1 LNEEEPEMNAGSAPA
16 SARPAA
22 AVHPLRNAHFV
33 LWWIGATTS
42 LLGDQFY
49 LVALPWVVLQ
59 LTGSAVAMGTVAM
72 CAGIPRAALML
83 MGGAVTDRISPR
95 KVLLAT
101 ASARTLLVGAIGLL
115 LWLDA
120 LQLWHVYLL
129 ASAFGVADA
138 FAMPSAGP
146 LMRSLV
152 EPEQLPAANSV
163 WQSSALLAGIVGPA
177 PAGMITKAL
186 GAAFA
191 FFLDAVSFLFVIA
204 ALWIVPD
211 PPKNPAS
218 AQGRPSVWGSI
229 AEGLA
234 YVTKDVSLR
243 SLMLLAAALN
253 FCLSGPLSV
262 GLAYIAKNR
271 FSSPTAFGGWIS
283 AVAAGTLIGMLLA
296 GSFKSKH
303 RGLLLV
309 GTGAVLG
316 LAMAGMGFLTGFWPM
331 AVLLLV
337 MGCLSGFINVQ
348 LQAWLQQRVDR
359 AILGRVG
366 SVLMLSS
373 FGLMPVSM
381 AVAGVAVEW
390 SVAGMFV
397 IGGAAVTLVACFG
410 ALQRDVRAIE

>member
-1 LNEEEPEMNAGSAPA
+1 
-16 SARPAA
+16 
-22 AVHPLRNAHFV
+22 
-33 LWWIGATTS
+33 
-42 LLGDQFY
+42 
-49 LVALPWVVLQ
+49 
-59 LTGSAVAMGTVAM
+59 
-72 CAGIPRAALML
+72 ML

-95 KVLLAT
+95 KVLLVT
-101 ASARTLLVGAIGLL
+101 ASARAMLVGAIGLL
-115 LWLDA
+115 IWLHA

-146 LMRSLV
+146 LLRSLV
-152 EPEQLPAANSV
+152 KPEQLPAANSV
-163 WQSSALLAGIVGPA
+163 WQSSALLTGIVGPA

-186 GAAFA
+186 GAAAA

-211 PPKNPAS
+211 PPPNPS
-218 AQGRPSVWGSI
+218 APKGKAGVWTSI
-229 AEGLA
+229 AEGVG
-234 YVTKDVSLR
+234 YVTKDVPLR

-253 FCLSGPLSV
+253 FCLSGPLTV

-271 FSSPTAFGGWIS
+271 FASPTAFGGWIS
-283 AVAAGTLIGMLLA
+283 AVAAGTLVGMLLA
-296 GSFKSKH
+296 GTFKSKH

-309 GTGAVLG
+309 GTGAILG
-316 LAMAGMGFLTGFWPM
+316 LAMACMGLLTGFWPV
-331 AVLLLV
+331 AVLLFV
-337 MGCLSGFINVQ
+337 MGCFSGFINVQ

-359 AILGRVG
+359 AVLGRVS

-390 SVAGMFV
+390 SVTWMFA